1 MMSGVFEYK
10 GVKVERLVHAAF
22 RIEGAGL
29 VIYIDPFQLRA
40 APRDGDIIICTHDHY
55 DHCSPDDIRK
65 VAKSDAVVVAP
76 SNCAGKIRGLG
87 LQYKEL
93 NPGDEAEVKGVRI
106 KAVPAYNVNKRFHPK
121 DYGGIGVILEVAG
134 VRIYHAGDTD
144 YIPEMKSLGPV
155 DVALLPVSGTYVM
168 TAEEAAKAAEDIK
181 PKVAIPM
188 HYGAIV
194 GDERDAERFK
204 RILEGKIE
212 VVIV

>member
-144 YIPEMKSLGPV
+144 YIPEMKGLGSV

-168 TAEEAAKAAEDIK
+168 TPEEAAKAAEDIK